1 MAIPTIKPDGTLTDY
16 GKMLK
21 NQEEAQKLASTYK
34 RPEGFKEELGM
45 YGGLTP
51 TYEAYAASNVGLGNA
66 VLGRNEWEQ
75 SLRTSNQREFMD
87 REGRTVQGG
96 QQPTQQISQP
106 QTITPTST
114 TPSTT
119 SNVYDAQSQLLI
131 NQLKQK
137 IAEARAQQEGII
149 KNAPQQFDPL
159 RAQSELSKGQQLRQ
173 VLERNANLGDRG
185 GIGRSATLQ
194 TQTAGENRL
203 NAINLQ
209 QQNVIDTANQRIA
222 DLESQGRFE
231 EANILAQQ
239 RIAELQDAMA
249 QQRLAEQRAYNERL
263 SAEDRAYEQQLLADE
278 LARKTQTATEAQARE
293 DFNNTILANYNDLM
307 GFANQ
312 LRNQGAPQWQIDAV
326 LAARQQKIAEQGL
339 DQMGRPLPVDTTPQL
354 TSSSAALELWKQL
367 GVANEAI
374 SRALDVPVGQRY
386 TDTSRSSGG
395 SSVGTTPTNMTPK
408 QVTTFVTETLRGTSG
423 TQSADM
429 LVRMNDAGY
438 FDNSTPAEIKSI
450 MNKFGVNELMLEQA
464 ENRMTIPT
472 QGVTLPTGRTTF
484 PSGSGLSGMTSTIR

>member
-1 MAIPTIKPDGTLTDY
+1 MATSIRDYAKQTGLDIGYDTNTKKVTLGSKSLAPEQLQALGGQLVGGSWQFGDVSKLNTLT
-16 GKMLK
+16 GK
-21 NQEEAQKLASTYK
+21 
-34 RPEGFKEELGM
+34 
-45 YGGLTP
+45 TP
-51 TYEAYAASNVGLGNA
+51 TPQEPAP
-66 VLGRNEWEQ
+66 
-75 SLRTSNQREFMD
+75 
-87 REGRTVQGG
+87 VQQTPTPTP
-96 QQPTQQISQP
+96 QQPQPAPITDYSGQISQ
-106 QTITPTST
+106 QYS
-114 TPSTT
+114 
-119 SNVYDAQSQLLI
+119 AERELLL
-131 NQLKQK
+131 NQLRQK
-137 IAEARAQQEGII
+137 IAESKAQQEGII
-149 KNAPQQFDPL
+149 KNAPKQFDPL
-159 RAQSELSKGQQLRQ
+159 RAQSELSKGQQLRS

-185 GIGRSATLQ
+185 GIGRSAALQ
-194 TQTAGENRL
+194 TQVAGENRL

-209 QQNVIDTANQRIA
+209 QQDVIDTANQRIA

-231 EANILAQQ
+231 EANIIQQ
-239 RIAELQDAMA
+239 QKLAELQALMRES
-249 QQRLAEQRAYNERL
+249 QRQ
-263 SAEDRAYEQQLLADE
+263 DE
-278 LARKTQTATEAQARE
+278 LRRGEMATAETQSRS
-293 DFNNTILANYNDLM
+293 DFNNTIMANYNDLM

-312 LRNQGAPQWQIDAV
+312 LRSQNAPQWQIDAV

-386 TDTSRSSGG
+386 TDTSRPSGG
-395 SSVGTTPTNMTPK
+395 PSVGTTPTNMTPK

-438 FDNSTPAEIKSI
+438 FDALTPSEIKTI